1 MSPGHGAASCLWSGW
16 DDLASPLLTCAH
28 WAAQSIGLSLLAR
41 WGAPLQAVWCLT
53 PHWLCSWLEGT
64 QHHVVPTHLVG
75 WMHLGVALD
84 FHSSTLDCPQPP
96 KLLSWLGKVSSTELG
111 TLLKAWETWGS
122 IGQEGEHGSV
132 TSQGTLE
139 KYAWLLRGDRP
150 HCSVP
155 SCSHIPVPN
164 GSLQLVPA

>member
-28 WAAQSIGLSLLAR
+28 WAAQSVGLSLLAR
-41 WGAPLQAVWCLT
+41 WGARLQAAWCLT

-164 GSLQLVPA
+164 RSLQLVPA